1 MTDTSLMN
9 EEPFIHEFTGEIK
22 FYGKPNTCDSVV
34 YCGVLPDNIKEL
46 VKSNDT
52 YYIKLVEFNYPDKIL
67 ISKKVYKWINNY
79 LITNNGTNKQ
89 TYKGVPV
96 TYTKIKD
103 NNYNS
108 YNYRINQ
115 PTLFALINTAYVAR
129 SAGLNTVHSVYINR
143 SVKKVL
149 QSKNN
154 RYNKAMHILGLLLN
168 MNYEKLQA
176 INYKLTSKLYFAK

>member
-1 MTDTSLMN
+1 MN
-9 EEPFIHEFTGEIK
+9 EEPFIHELTGEIK

-34 YCGVLPDNIKEL
+34 YCGVLPDDIQKL

-67 ISKKVYKWINNY
+67 ISKKVYSWLNNY
-79 LITNNGTNKQ
+79 LITNSGTNKQ
-89 TYKGVPV
+89 TYKGVPA

-103 NNYNS
+103 SNSNS

-115 PTLFALINTAYVAR
+115 PTLFALVNTAYIAR
-129 SAGLNTVHSVYINR
+129 SNEPNALHSVYINR
-143 SVKKVL
+143 NTKKVL
-149 QSKNN
+149 QTKNN
-154 RYNKAMHILGLLLN
+154 RYNKARHILGLLLN

>member
-1 MTDTSLMN
+1 MTDKSLMN

-22 FYGKPNTCDSVV
+22 FYGVPNTCDNVV
-34 YCGVLPDNIKEL
+34 YCGVVPDDIQKL

-52 YYIKLVEFNYPDKIL
+52 YYIQLVEFNYPDKIL

-103 NNYNS
+103 NNY
-108 YNYRINQ
+108 RINQ
-115 PTLFALINTAYVAR
+115 PTLFALVNTAYVAR
-129 SAGLNTVHSVYINR
+129 SAGINTLHSVYINR
-143 SVKKVL
+143 NTKKVL
-149 QSKNN
+149 QAKNN
-154 RYNKAMHILGLLLN
+154 RYHKAMHLLGLLLN